1 MADFTAGPLQSLLSS
16 VDQEQR
22 LLYITQLKIQYDACS
37 SESDRFG
44 ILKLLLP
51 TVAAVDDSAIAQ
63 EILKPIVLESF
74 QVDSMISTE
83 SIALIVATLAQRI
96 AGALNNNQSDFSI
109 DLLQLLLCDLVS
121 AMQTEIDLVELDPFG
136 YIDLHLT
143 NSEEWNTIKA
153 KSTRD
158 DQIGQLDLECCMD
171 TLGQII
177 LYAQTGNPWIEII
190 TLIGVA
196 LMSCTEQT
204 LRSKATNDIIAAVY
218 ERQTNIEKKVEICQA
233 SLYEISTI

>member
-16 VDQEQR
+16 VDHEQR

-51 TVAAVDDSAIAQ
+51 TVAAVTDSAIAKD
-63 EILKPIVLESF
+63 ILNPIVLESF
-74 QVDSMISTE
+74 QLDSMVATE

-96 AGALNNNQSDFSI
+96 AGALNDNQSDFSI
-109 DLLQLLLCDLVS
+109 DLLQLLLCDLVN
-121 AMQTEIDLVELDPFG
+121 AIQTEIDLVELDPFG

-143 NSEEWNTIKA
+143 NSEEWNKIKA
-153 KSTRD
+153 RSTRD
-158 DQIGQLDLECCMD
+158 DQLGQLDLECCMD
-171 TLGQII
+171 TLSHII
-177 LYAQTGNPWIEII
+177 PYAQTDNPWIEVI

-218 ERQTNIEKKVEICQA
+218 EREISIDKKVKMCQA
-233 SLYEISTI
+233 GF